1 MSYHFHFIVIS
12 LSSPM
17 FNNKRNSTIDQQ
29 YWRVLLERTQGRLV
43 EDSIMECASA
53 YFCHDCLVSP
63 LTCTRDGARTRSQ
76 DGENDMSE
84 EPFQCGI
91 CDELCKGTKY
101 AHSSTLVLSDSH
113 GPSIPRH
120 AHHWLI
126 ESLAQI
132 LGSPCFRWYFER
144 QRRRRHINARARLTP
159 RPQ

>member
-1 MSYHFHFIVIS
+1 
-12 LSSPM
+12 
-17 FNNKRNSTIDQQ
+17 
-29 YWRVLLERTQGRLV
+29 
-43 EDSIMECASA
+43 MECASA
-53 YFCHDCLVSP
+53 YFCHDFLVSP

-120 AHHWLI
+120 AHHRLM
-126 ESLAQI
+126 ESR
-132 LGSPCFRWYFER
+132 SNFRVAVLPLVLR
-144 QRRRRHINARARLTP
+144 TP
-159 RPQ
+159 APAPPYQHTSASNT